1 MKTIVIAGSLGL
13 LTTLCMLDARPS
25 QAQMMGW
32 GMCKEG
38 YVYEASRNVCVHKG
52 KKAKRPAAKKKATQ

>member
-1 MKTIVIAGSLGL
+1 MKTIVIAGSLGV

-25 QAQMMGW
+25 HAQMMGW

-38 YVYEASRNVCVHKG
+38 YVYESSRNVCVHKG